1 MKAILWA
8 LRSAAPLEG
17 FSMLE
22 HVSLDSFL
30 LAFGMP
36 GGWEWVVILMIGLLI
51 FGRRLPEVGRSIGKS
66 IVEFKRGVKG
76 IHEEIDAESSRP
88 VADDPAKLAT
98 DPASPVQSTETSG
111 EELPA
116 RHDDAAS

>member
-1 MKAILWA
+1 ML
-8 LRSAAPLEG
+8 SHAP
-17 FSMLE
+17 
-22 HVSLDSFL
+22 LDSFL

-88 VADDPAKLAT
+88 VADDPAKLAA

>member
-1 MKAILWA
+1 MTAVTLNANI
-8 LRSAAPLEG
+8 
-17 FSMLE
+17 
-22 HVSLDSFL
+22 

-66 IVEFKRGVKG
+66 IVEFKRGIKG

-88 VADDPAKLAT
+88 TADEPAKLT
-98 DPASPVQSTETSG
+98 DETQQRAKSTPAVEQEI
-111 EELPA
+111 PA
-116 RHDDAAS
+116 RPDEASS

>member
-1 MKAILWA
+1 MIA
-8 LRSAAPLEG
+8 SAPIELT
-17 FSMLE
+17 
-22 HVSLDSFL
+22 L

-36 GGWEWVVILMIGLLI
+36 GGWEWIVILLIGLLI

-76 IHEEIDAESSRP
+76 IHEEIEAESTKP
-88 VADDPAKLAT
+88 DDAAQLAAKSAEPDLSA
-98 DPASPVQSTETSG
+98 A

>member
-1 MKAILWA
+1 MADITQ
-8 LRSAAPLEG
+8 SAN
-17 FSMLE
+17 
-22 HVSLDSFL
+22 L

-76 IHEEIDAESSRP
+76 IHEEIDAETSRP
-88 VADDPAKLAT
+88 TADEPAELT
-98 DPASPVQSTETSG
+98 DQTQKRAESTPSSSED
-111 EELPA
+111 LPA
-116 RHDDAAS
+116 RHDEAGA

>member
-1 MKAILWA
+1 MPDITLHWN
-8 LRSAAPLEG
+8 
-17 FSMLE
+17 
-22 HVSLDSFL
+22 L

-76 IHEEIDAESSRP
+76 IHEEIDAESARP
-88 VADDPAKLAT
+88 TADEPSKLT
-98 DPASPVQSTETSG
+98 DQTQERVESTPSAADEM
-111 EELPA
+111 PA
-116 RHDDAAS
+116 RHDEAGG